1 MEKGDS
7 QQVFQ
12 ESNII
17 SDKLNNDP
25 DEVATSASEM
35 IEEASKDL
43 LKFKERNPDVD
54 KINLRICQGILER
67 LVSAAT
73 KINDLAPVDRE
84 TYFYVVHNAN
94 MVIYDI

>member
-25 DEVATSASEM
+25 DDVATSASEM
-35 IEEASKDL
+35 IEEAS
-43 LKFKERNPDVD
+43 
-54 KINLRICQGILER
+54 
-67 LVSAAT
+67 
-73 KINDLAPVDRE
+73 
-84 TYFYVVHNAN
+84 
-94 MVIYDI
+94 